1 MSSVPE
7 AKAQLRLE
15 MKARRAAV
23 PEVARRAAGQAA
35 AAALFSPKTLDL
47 LSRFRCFASY
57 LNVGP
62 EFPTDEIHY
71 ALFCA
76 GATLCVPRFSTT
88 QNGYVWAAL
97 RPGEPLIRGPKG
109 IPEPVSRGMFP
120 VAEVDVVIVPGLAF
134 DMLGGRLGYGAGVYD
149 RLLTR
154 LRPGTLRVALA
165 FDCQV
170 QKAPLPQE
178 PHDLPMDYIVTE
190 SHWIDCR
197 LARRSGR
204 ERHV

>member
-1 MSSVPE
+1 MKTVSEV
-7 AKAQLRLE
+7 KAQLRAE
-15 MKARRAAV
+15 AKVRRAAMS
-23 PEVARRAAGQAA
+23 ESIRRAAGQAA

-71 ALFCA
+71 ALFCS
-76 GATLCVPRFSTT
+76 GAMLCVPRFSTT
-88 QNGYVWAAL
+88 QRGYIWAAL
-97 RPGEPLIRGPKG
+97 RPGEPLVRGPKE

-134 DMLGGRLGYGAGVYD
+134 DVRGGRLGYGAGVYD
-149 RLLTR
+149 RLLAR

-178 PHDLPMDYIVTE
+178 SHDLPMDYIVTE

-197 LARRSGR
+197 LARQSGR